1 MAKGRNSNSKSRKA
15 EDAKKVTAVR
25 DTADEL
31 QKARNRIP
39 APMSGGTDDH
49 EWVAKLLSE
58 KLGLHEELPA
68 IHRKDRNDAKGDVES
83 E

>member
-1 MAKGRNSNSKSRKA
+1 MAKGRKSRSGSRRA
-15 EDAKKVTAVR
+15 EDRKQLTAIR
-25 DTADEL
+25 DTPDEF